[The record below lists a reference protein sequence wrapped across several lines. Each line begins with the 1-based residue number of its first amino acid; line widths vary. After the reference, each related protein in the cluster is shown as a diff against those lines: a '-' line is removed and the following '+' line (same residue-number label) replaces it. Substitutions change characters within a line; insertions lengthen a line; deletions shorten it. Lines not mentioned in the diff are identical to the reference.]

1 MAAWVEATTREMSQ
15 SLSNPDKSSV
25 SASALPGDTGKP
37 ALGPKPH
44 LMPKPFALQRNATV
58 RPIRAPI
65 FNRQL
70 NRASSSEALLNNTK
84 SGAGSA
90 KPLESLKSGSNGTVN
105 GSNKSA
111 APKPVPLSPKP
122 DLIAKPTPEPT
133 KSPGSDNQTGP
144 KSGVTDKDVKGVQLR
159 SRAKSFGSLDQKIL
173 HQEDQE
179 EAAKTEAN
187 VKAPSRCWP
196 PRNRLSV
203 ELTSKFESPSQ
214 PVKEVRR
221 DAEISKLEK
230 ERLPQSP
237 SESKFSKLPLEKG
250 ETGDEELS
258 GGSIKR
264 RISLLFDQSAAAQ
277 RRETFNKRD
286 NPPAEISVDI
296 KQRIKNLSLDAPRIR
311 LPSTGAPERLVKPFL
326 FILTR
331 NTCVS
336 YYKIYSVYINR
347 HQGSSDRTQTVDFTL
362 NDLTHPFY
370 VLHKRDVI
378 GIAVLIQTPTRS
390 YLNTIQHVCY
400 DF

>member
-1 MAAWVEATTREMSQ
+1 MAARVEATTREMSQ
-15 SLSNPDKSSV
+15 SLNNPDKSSV

-70 NRASSSEALLNNTK
+70 NRASSSETLLNNIK
-84 SGAGSA
+84 SGAGGT
-90 KPLESLKSGSNGTVN
+90 KPLESGSNGTVN
-105 GSNKSA
+105 GSNQSA

-133 KSPGSDNQTGP
+133 KSPDSDNQTGP
-144 KSGVTDKDVKGVQLR
+144 ESGVTDKDVKGVQLR

-173 HQEDQE
+173 DQEDQE
-179 EAAKTEAN
+179 EAAKIEAN
-187 VKAPSRCWP
+187 VKAPSRFWP
-196 PRNRLSV
+196 PRNRLSM

-214 PVKEVRR
+214 PEKEVRR

-250 ETGDEELS
+250 ETGDEEVS
-258 GGSIKR
+258 GGSIRR

-296 KQRIKNLSLDAPRIR
+296 KQRIKNLSLDTPRIR
-311 LPSTGAPERLVKPFL
+311 LPSTGAPKRLVKPFL

-331 NTCVS
+331 ENCVS
-336 YYKIYSVYINR
+336 YHKIYSV
-347 HQGSSDRTQTVDFTL
+347 FTF

-370 VLHKRDVI
+370 LLHKRDVI
-378 GIAVLIQTPTRS
+378 VIAVLIQTPTRS
-390 YLNTIQHVCY
+390 Y
-400 DF
+400 